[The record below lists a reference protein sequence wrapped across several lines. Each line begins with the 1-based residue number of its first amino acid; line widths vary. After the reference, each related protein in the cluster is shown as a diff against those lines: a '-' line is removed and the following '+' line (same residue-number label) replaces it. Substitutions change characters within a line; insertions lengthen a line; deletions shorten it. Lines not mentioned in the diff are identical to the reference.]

1 LTISTKVI
9 EKIISPV
16 AYKLK
21 LSNRFKKLH
30 PVFHV
35 SKLIEYLDPHTAF
48 PLRAS
53 AVIRPEALSV
63 DEHGRG
69 EYVVERIVNKDVI
82 RTGKSKGTW
91 YFVKWLG
98 YPLHEGTWQHVD
110 ELSECK
116 EAVYEYESSK

>member
-1 LTISTKVI
+1 MPRFDGPFVI
-9 EKIISPV
+9 EDIISPV

-35 SKLIEYLDPHTAF
+35 SKLIPYLDPHEMF
-48 PLRAS
+48 PQRAS
-53 AVIRPEALSV
+53 VPIRPEALSV

-69 EYVVERIVNKDVI
+69 EYVVERIMNKEVI

-91 YFVKWLG
+91 YFVK
-98 YPLHEGTWQHVD
+98 
-110 ELSECK
+110 
-116 EAVYEYESSK
+116 